1 MASFVTS
8 RARFSILASKSQILI
23 RLDAILNAL
32 RLKKRLLQS
41 LQLYKGHRSCNP
53 HNFQNCFKEILTT
66 ESFFRKPFWQL
77 NNWYVVKQRYKSLK
91 VLYTIFWLWT
101 SMSVFCASVQLI
113 VFVLHLTFR
122 GQHMVATS
130 FFSNTD
136 CTQILC
142 AISAYTILLFIPS
155 FSVVLLTFL
164 SSSSSF

>member
-1 MASFVTS
+1 MHWGW
-8 RARFSILASKSQILI
+8 
-23 RLDAILNAL
+23 
-32 RLKKRLLQS
+32 KRGCCS
-41 LQLYKGHRSCNP
+41 LY
-53 HNFQNCFKEILTT
+53 NCIKVIDHVILTT
-66 ESFFRKPFWQL
+66 FKTVLRRFWLQKVFFRKPFCQP

-91 VLYTIFWLWT
+91 VLYFGFSFLWKILYGITLTTIFWLWT
-101 SMSVFCASVQLI
+101 SMSVLCASVQLI

-136 CTQILC
+136 CKQILC
-142 AISAYTILLFIPS
+142 DLSVYTLLLFIPS